1 MPPPLFEMKKL
12 AKILEVTTDTT
23 VRRGALASVK
33 ALAFDDSRFEDM
45 RDTDIT
51 NALVSAIAKALAEDD
66 MVSVKTANDALWS
79 LSADEANHEFMIR
92 AGVMPI
98 LGRLLFLHSDPYIP
112 ETAAQTLSNMVD
124 LQAGLPREVT
134 HSLHEAGG
142 VEGLIRLLPTEE
154 DYSTLGAASPAA
166 VSLAAL
172 AVDPAI
178 GDELRNRGGVEPLVR
193 MLRDGERSVNAR
205 HAAAILARI
214 AYNNSTNQTAIRE
227 AGGISAL
234 LELCEAVVVY
244 DRGPLVSES
253 LQQAAQHSAG
263 ALWVLA
269 SDKACRDEI
278 ARHGR
283 GLQTLTCMIGGRF
296 GNKAEGNAAGALLAL
311 LDGHA
316 KDRADPKSIL
326 DFDVMGYV
334 SLPTWSQPL

>member
-1 MPPPLFEMKKL
+1 MPPPLFEVKKL
-12 AKILEVTTDTT
+12 AKILDVTTDTAT
-23 VRRGALASVK
+23 RRDALASVK
-33 ALAFDDSRFEDM
+33 TLAFDDSRFEEL
-45 RDTDIT
+45 RETDIT
-51 NALVSAIAKALAEDD
+51 DALVSAASKAIDDND

-79 LSADEANHEFMIR
+79 LSADETNHEVMTR

-142 VEGLIRLLPTEE
+142 IEGLIRLLPTEE
-154 DYSTLGAASPAA
+154 EDSALGSPSPAV

-172 AVDPAI
+172 AVDPSI
-178 GDELRNRGGVEPLVR
+178 GDEIRNKGGVERLVQ
-193 MLRDGERSVNAR
+193 MLRAGERSTNAR

-214 AYNNSTNQTAIRE
+214 AYNNGANQTAIRE

-244 DRGPLVSES
+244 ERVPLVSDS
-253 LQQAAQHSAG
+253 LQQAAQHGAG

-269 SDKACRDEI
+269 TDKACRDEI
-278 ARHGR
+278 TRQGR
-283 GLQTLTCMIGGRF
+283 GLQTLTRMVGGRF
-296 GNKAEGNAAGALLAL
+296 GSKAEGNAAGALLAL

-326 DFDVMGYV
+326 DDVMGYV